1 MLRRVAFSLLFLII
15 LGMAGIFAAGH
26 LGIELPWSIAA
37 TDHEPLSQNR
47 EDARAVDAPKAAEK
61 AIEETTAAL
70 GAAPQAGSN
79 YGAIDIDI
87 SRISPE
93 GTSVFAGRAAPDSYV
108 TVMEDGKPAGTVK
121 ADSNGEWSLST
132 EHKFASTDPKLTY
145 QVSSTPPPAPE
156 PKTTIAKADPAT
168 PSAVA
173 GEVMRKF
180 ETLVEEAREEAKKS
194 EAAPADKPGAVAT
207 SEPSDKATAVAPPAT
222 SEQPPTVTVQETSPT
237 PAASAGVKTDVI
249 PVPLMFVY
257 NEAKLTPEGERAAA
271 LLLEYLTLKH
281 LSQVELTGHADERGT
296 NDYNYDLSRERLD
309 TVSRLLKDGGYTGE
323 LRLTPKGKSEPYT
336 GVNRAAYS
344 GEALYQLDR
353 RVELRVTR

>member
-1 MLRRVAFSLLFLII
+1 MLRRVAFFLLFLII

-26 LGIELPWSIAA
+26 LGIQLPWIIAA
-37 TDHEPLSQNR
+37 TDHDQASSKDR
-47 EDARAVDAPKAAEK
+47 EDAPGVEAPKTAEK

-70 GAAPQAGSN
+70 GAAPQTPAH
-79 YGAIDIDI
+79 YGDIAIDI
-87 SRISPE
+87 SRISPD

-145 QVSSTPPPAPE
+145 QVSSTPPPAAEP
-156 PKTTIAKADPAT
+156 PKTTIARADPASPT

-180 ETLVEEAREEAKKS
+180 ENLVEEAREEAKK
-194 EAAPADKPGAVAT
+194 EAAPPAVAT
-207 SEPSDKATAVAPPAT
+207 AEPSDKATAASPPALQPET
-222 SEQPPTVTVQETSPT
+222 PPTATVQETPPV

-257 NEAKLTPEGERAAA
+257 NEATLTSEGERAAA
-271 LLLEYLTLKH
+271 LLLEYLNLKH

-336 GVNRAAYS
+336 GVNRSAYS